1 MGVLKKLFADTAIY
15 GLGSIVPR
23 VFNFFLVPLHT
34 RVFGPEAY
42 GNITD
47 AYGWMAILNVVLMFG
62 METAYLRF
70 ASKEEGKNENV
81 FHSAQTI
88 VFGITLSVLLTLLA
102 LYLNGTLTID
112 FGNRNL
118 LLYMV
123 LTLFIDAACALPF
136 VRLRIMNRS
145 RMFSFLK
152 ITNVVILVVL
162 NLYFL
167 TSKTAS
173 PELVFLA
180 NVAANAIYLIYFL
193 PLLIRWRPKWSSELS
208 PKMLGYAWPIMLTG
222 LAGMTNEMFSR
233 ISIDNWLP
241 KNFYDG
247 QSADYVQGVFG
258 ACYKFAVLMS
268 LLVQAFRMA
277 AEPFFFKNAG
287 EKNSPALFA
296 HVNHVFTTV
305 AAFFMVAV
313 CFNLNWLKYFVDQAY
328 WSGLNIVPFLL
339 LGYLFLG
346 IYFNMSVWFKVTD
359 RTIWG
364 TVITFFGAGVTIGLN
379 FLLIPHLGIMG
390 SALVTFLCYFSMTLF
405 CYVVG
410 QRYYPVPYTL
420 IRDFFTVFA
429 GFAVAESFLLWGPE
443 DDLEVLISGFI
454 LTIVTATA
462 LWFIEKNK
470 LVRKF

>member
-15 GLGSIVPR
+15 GLGSMVPR

-62 METAYLRF
+62 METAYLRY
-70 ASKEEGKNENV
+70 ASKEEGKNDSI
-81 FHSAQTI
+81 FHAAQTI
-88 VFGITLSVLLTLLA
+88 VFGITLTVLLTLTV
-102 LYLNGTLTID
+102 LYLFGVLSIE
-112 FGNRNL
+112 FGNKNL
-118 LLYMV
+118 LLYV
-123 LTLFIDAACALPF
+123 ALTLFIDATCALPF
-136 VRLRIMNRS
+136 VRLRIKNRS

-167 TSKTAS
+167 TFGTATA
-173 PELVFLA
+173 ELVFLA
-180 NVAANAIYLIYFL
+180 NVSANGIYLIYFL
-193 PLLIRWRPKWSSELS
+193 PLLIKWRPTWSSELS

-241 KNFYDG
+241 KNFYVG

-258 ACYKFAVLMS
+258 ACYKFAILMS

-277 AEPFFFKNAG
+277 AEPFFFKNSG

-296 HVNHVFTTV
+296 HVNHIFTTV

-328 WSGLNIVPFLL
+328 WSGLIIVPFLL

-346 IYFNMSVWFKVTD
+346 IYFNISVWFKVTD
-359 RTIWG
+359 RTGWG
-364 TVITFFGAGVTIGLN
+364 TVITFFGAAVTIGFN
-379 FLLIPHLGIMG
+379 FLLIPHLGILG

-405 CYVVG
+405 CYFLG
-410 QRYYPVPYTL
+410 QRFYPVPYSL
-420 IRDFFTVFA
+420 LRDFFTVFA
-429 GFAVAESFLLWGPE
+429 GFAVAESFLFWGPK
-443 DDLEVLISGFI
+443 DDLQALGSGLLLTLVSGF
-454 LTIVTATA
+454 A

-470 LVRKF
+470 LARKF